1 MIELLINK
9 LPADLPADFSFSME
23 YENEFFTK
31 ASEYSLDIELPLLG
45 SPNNQKIFGSIH
57 RVTTPKSNVNYE
69 AVAYVNGRCVS
80 HGYALILSVTDKS
93 VKIQLVGNTSYVNSF
108 CADEYIDEMD
118 LGYLEMP
125 KIDSINWT
133 NYWSTVNVKKT
144 EFYKAF
150 GSVDDTDAVL
160 FWAFDKDPK
169 DCLTSFPH
177 SPIFNHYFPNHPF
190 PSFSSVDSDSEL
202 VLIDLYRYS
211 FQPYLLRVIEK
222 MIRAMGFTIRR
233 NDISHTWLR
242 NLYICNYKPT
252 TEKARNNTIGADGGT
267 LRWFTHTALPHW
279 TVSTFINEVEKLC
292 ACIFIFNTYNNTV
305 DIIQLDKFYGDMADV
320 YEVSDDCI
328 LDEYEFEFADDE
340 SDKDLATGNISFS
353 KEYTDKFLKFTEE
366 VRNSIETQNHY
377 GSLDELQSAYDGM
390 AASDRAKVLFID
402 DSTGREYIY
411 YANEEG
417 ETKMLEVNVW
427 ADLIR
432 PDSSG
437 DVELRIVPANTRD
450 YGVGWWFDM
459 SQSKPSASLNLQI
472 PFSVTEATSAEYTAA
487 QDIIENSYSNAK
499 KDESS
504 DCMEVM
510 LSTGQWYH
518 LATYSGHDFE
528 YPAPFADFNMPGS
541 TKGKLPEMS
550 LSLKDVCEQSL
561 GHMYRNIPSYRSD
574 EKFVFRFL
582 AKSVPDSR
590 QPFRFHN
597 QLYVC
602 RKLNADFAQATKDL
616 IFEGEFYRLS

>member
-1 MIELLINK
+1 MIELFINK

-45 SPNNQKIFGSIH
+45 SPNNQKIFGNIH
-57 RVTTPKSNVNYE
+57 RVTAPKENVNYE

-80 HGYALILSVTDKS
+80 HGYALILSVTDRS
-93 VKIQLVGNTSYVNSF
+93 VKIQLVGSTSYVNSF
-108 CADEYIDEMD
+108 CADMYIDEMI
-118 LGYLEMP
+118 L
-125 KIDSINWT
+125 DSIYTPSIGALNWT
-133 NYWSTVNVKKT
+133 NYFNMVYLNKA
-144 EFYKAF
+144 EFYKMF

-160 FWAFDKDPK
+160 FWAFDEDPK
-169 DCLTSFPH
+169 ELSSSSHAPQFAHC
-177 SPIFNHYFPNHPF
+177 YPNHPF
-190 PSFSSVDSDSEL
+190 PTFSRGDSDSQL
-202 VLIDLYRYS
+202 VMYDLYRFS
-211 FQPYLLRVIEK
+211 CQPYLLRVIERVIK
-222 MIRAMGFTIRR
+222 AMGFSIRR

-252 TEKARNNTIGADGGT
+252 TTKDRNNSIGGQGGY
-267 LRWFTHTALPHW
+267 LGWHLSSVLPHW
-279 TVSTFINEVEKLC
+279 TASTFINEVEKLC

-305 DIIQLDKFYGDMADV
+305 DIIQLDKFYGDMAEV
-320 YEVSDDCI
+320 YEVPDDAI
-328 LDEYEFEFADDE
+328 LDEYEFEFSDDE

-353 KEYTDKFLKFTEE
+353 KEYTDKFKKFSQEIKDSIDTHNHYNSFTELE
-366 VRNSIETQNHY
+366 
-377 GSLDELQSAYDGM
+377 SAYNDLS
-390 AASDRAKVLFID
+390 ASERSKVLFID

-411 YANEEG
+411 HVDDKG
-417 ETKMLEVNVW
+417 VSKMLEVNIW
-427 ADLIR
+427 SDLVR

-437 DVELRIVPANTRD
+437 DVQLKIVPANTRD

-459 SQSKPSASLNLQI
+459 TDSSPKSELNLQV
-472 PFSVTEATSAEYTAA
+472 PFSISEVTSSEYTNA
-487 QDIIENSYSNAK
+487 QDIIENSYTKNKEESN
-499 KDESS
+499 
-504 DCMEVM
+504 DCIEVM
-510 LSTGQWYH
+510 LSTGLWYP
-518 LATYSGHDFE
+518 LAAYGSKTYE

-574 EKFVFRFL
+574 QKFVFRFL
-582 AKSVPDSR
+582 PKTVPDAR
-590 QPFRFHN
+590 QPYRFHN

-616 IFEGEFYRLS
+616 IFEGEFYRLKS

>member
-1 MIELLINK
+1 MIELFINK

-45 SPNNQKIFGSIH
+45 SPNNQKIFGNIH
-57 RVTTPKSNVNYE
+57 RVTAQKTNVNYE

-80 HGYALILSVTDKS
+80 HGYALILSVTDKA

-108 CADEYIDEMD
+108 CADKFIDEIY
-118 LGYLEMP
+118 LGYLETP
-125 KIDSINWT
+125 KIDAVNWN
-133 NYWSTVNVKKT
+133 NYWETAHLRKQ

-160 FWAFDKDPK
+160 FWAFDQDPK

-177 SPIFNHYFPNHPF
+177 APTFNHYRPNHAF

-202 VLIDLYRYS
+202 VLFQLYRYS

-222 MIRAMGFTIRR
+222 VIWAMGFTIRR
-233 NDISHTWLR
+233 NDINSSWLR

-252 TEKARNNTIGADGGT
+252 TLKDRNNTLGGDGGT
-267 LRWFTHTALPHW
+267 LRWFTTAALPHW
-279 TVSTFINEVEKLC
+279 TVSTFINEIEKLC

-305 DIIQLDKFYGDMADV
+305 DIIQLDKFYGDMAEVYDV
-320 YEVSDDCI
+320 PDDCI
-328 LDEYEFEFADDE
+328 LDEYEFEFSDGE
-340 SDKDLATGNISFS
+340 SEKDLATGNISFA
-353 KEYTDKFLKFTEE
+353 KDYTDKFLKFSEE
-366 VRNSIETQNHY
+366 VKNTIETQNHY
-377 GSLDELQSAYDGM
+377 ASLAELQTAYDGM
-390 AASDRAKVLFID
+390 SASDRSKALFID
-402 DSTGREYIY
+402 DSTGREYIQY
-411 YANEEG
+411 VNEDS
-417 ETKMLEVNVW
+417 KSQMIEVNVW

-432 PDSSG
+432 SESSG
-437 DVELRIVPANTRD
+437 DVELKIVPANTRK

-459 SQSKPSASLNLQI
+459 TDSSPRAGLDLQI
-472 PFSVTEATSAEYTAA
+472 PFSITEAVSSEYTSA

-510 LSTGQWYH
+510 ISTGQWFP
-518 LATYSGHDFE
+518 LATYSNKE
-528 YPAPFADFNMPGS
+528 YSYPAPFADFNMPGS

-574 EKFVFRFL
+574 QKFVFRFL
-582 AKSVPDSR
+582 TKTVPDAR
-590 QPFRFHN
+590 QPYRFRN

-602 RKLNADFAQATKDL
+602 RKLNADFEQATKDL
-616 IFEGEFYRLS
+616 VFEGEFYRLS